1 MPFLTDDMIRALSQ
15 PPKGNRI
22 YYDQPDPNIPETK
35 DVVTAG
41 LGLRVTAAGHRAWV
55 FDYRLKDGS
64 GTQRRL
70 TIARFPYLGTAAARK
85 RARKLREEIETGA
98 DPQGEKS
105 AKRQEPTIDKLADDW
120 TLACARKVKA
130 EMLRQGTAESYERAL
145 RLHIRPQLGDIKI
158 RAITKKTV
166 LRFHEKITLDGKPV
180 QANRSV
186 AVLSSMLA
194 WAVSEELLA
203 VNPVIKAVKFNREE
217 QRDREITPEER
228 GRLVAELARHDTQ
241 SARALILLML
251 TGARSGEVKSMKW
264 DDLVMS
270 GDEPNWN
277 RKGRALKGKRNHSIP
292 LNGPALQLLSTIHEE
307 ALARDGAVTSPFV
320 FPSTVTKSG
329 FIRDVRRMWHLIL
342 RRAGITDLRPHDLRH
357 FFASVLASSGSSLP
371 LVGSLLG
378 HRSTASTARYARPF
392 ADARREAS
400 ERAAQTIMGGT
411 SGDNVVPMV
420 KRGAN

>member
-1 MPFLTDDMIRALSQ
+1 MPFLTDDMIRALPQ

-22 YYDQPDPNIPETK
+22 YYDQLDPNIPETK

-70 TIARFPYLGTAAARK
+70 TIARFPYLGTGAARR
-85 RARKLREEIETGA
+85 RARRLREEIEGGA

-105 AKRQEPTIDKLADDW
+105 AKRQEPTINQLADDW
-120 TLACARKVKA
+120 EAACARKVKA
-130 EMLRQGTAESYERAL
+130 EMLRQGTFESYVRAL
-145 RLHIRPQLGDIKI
+145 RLHIRPQLGSVKVG
-158 RAITKKTV
+158 AITKKTV

-186 AVLSSMLA
+186 AVLSTMLA
-194 WAVSEELLA
+194 WAVEQELLA

-217 QRDREITPEER
+217 PRDREITPEER

-241 SARALILLML
+241 SARALTLLML
-251 TGARSGEVKSMKW
+251 TGARRGEVQSMRW
-264 DDLVMS
+264 DDLVMG

-277 RKGRALKGKRNHSIP
+277 RKGRALKGKRDHSIP
-292 LNGPALQLLSTIHEE
+292 LNGPALQLLSAIREE
-307 ALARDGAVTSPFV
+307 TLARAITSPFV

-400 ERAAQTIMGGT
+400 ERAAQTIMGG
-411 SGDNVVPMV
+411 SGDNVVPMI
-420 KRGAN
+420 KRGA